1 MPPRRNGR
9 NADMMA
15 NMPPDAM
22 GGMDASMMNMMASAD
37 AMGKNMNADMMSAY
51 ACRRNGRHEC

>member
-1 MPPRRNGR
+1 MGGLMNAAMMANMPPDAMGGM

-22 GGMDASMMNMMASAD
+22 GGMM
-37 AMGKNMNADMMSAY
+37 
-51 ACRRNGRHEC
+51 HP